1 MSAAEQHDWLRSA
14 TSRRSLLRAGAIGA
28 GAAIAAPALLAGT
41 AEASAR
47 RGTAAKATP
56 HLVTRADGPRGS
68 AIAPFGRHIAYGA
81 DPATQMAVA
90 WQVAASVN
98 NPFIRIGSSPLDLG
112 GPIPAEVRTVTTP
125 ASIWNTANASP
136 DDSIPP
142 SLANATIEQYYLHAT
157 LTGLRPGQ
165 TYYYSVGHQG
175 WDFSGSVATLGSFT
189 TAPTGRVP
197 FRFTAFGDMGWSYD
211 SVGTATQVR
220 TQNPAFHLHAGDISY
235 AENGGDGLLTDQYDP
250 RVWDN
255 WFNLVEPAAGSLP
268 WQIAVGNHEME
279 VWYSPDTYGAQYS
292 RWDFPGSVTSS
303 TPPTYYSWIYGN
315 VGFVSLDANDVSYE
329 IPANLG
335 YSGGAQVA
343 WLTAT
348 LAALRANPQVD
359 FIVAYFHHCAYCT
372 CSTHGSD
379 GGVDKFFTNLFDQ
392 FTVDLVINGHNH
404 IYERTDP
411 IINKSSTQEA
421 PIGTVLNNSGSSPAG
436 TTYITAGGAGKSL
449 YSFDGNSVSPGL
461 VPDSYLGNINND
473 SAVPTYIN
481 SDPSGGITND
491 TVNWSRVRYTGY
503 CLLVVDSEPGFGS
516 GNSKLKITGLSEAGV
531 VLDYLEIAR

>member
-28 GAAIAAPALLAGT
+28 GAALAGPALLAGT
-41 AEASAR
+41 ADASTRRASA
-47 RGTAAKATP
+47 KKTP
-56 HLVTRADGPRGS
+56 HLLTRADGPRGS

-81 DPATQMAVA
+81 DPTSQMAVA
-90 WQVAASVN
+90 WQVAASIN
-98 NPFIRIGSSPLDLG
+98 NPFIRIGHSPLDLSHR
-112 GPIPAEVRTVTTP
+112 IPAEVRTVTTP
-125 ASIWNTANASP
+125 ASVWNTSTASP

-142 SLANATIEQYYLHAT
+142 SLASAAIDQYYLHAT
-157 LTGLRPGQ
+157 LSGLRPGQ
-165 TYYYSVGHQG
+165 TYYYSVGHDG
-175 WDFSGSVATLGSFT
+175 WDFSGNVATLGSFT
-189 TAPTGRVP
+189 TAPDRREP
-197 FRFTAFGDMGWSYD
+197 FRFTAFGDMGWTYD
-211 SVGTATQVR
+211 SVGTVTQVR

-235 AENGGDGLLTDQYDP
+235 AENGGSGLLTDQYDP

-268 WQIAVGNHEME
+268 WQIAIGNHEME

-292 RWDFPGSVTSS
+292 RWDFPGEATSS
-303 TPPTYYSWIYGN
+303 TPPVYYSFTYGN

-335 YSGGAQVA
+335 YSGGAQVT
-343 WLTAT
+343 WLGTT
-348 LAALRANPQVD
+348 LAALRANPQIN
-359 FIVAYFHHCAYCT
+359 FIVVYFHHCAYCT

-379 GGVDKFFTNLFDQ
+379 GGVDKYFTPLFDQ
-392 FTVDLVINGHNH
+392 YTVDLVINGHNH

-411 IINKSSTQEA
+411 IIGGSSTQQA

-436 TTYITAGGAGKSL
+436 TTYITAGAAGKSL
-449 YSFDGNSVSPGL
+449 YSFDGNSATPGII
-461 VPDSYLGNINND
+461 PDSYLGNINND

-481 SDPSGGITND
+481 SDPTTGAVTND

-503 CLLVVDSEPGFGS
+503 CLLVVDSEPGWGG
-516 GNSKLKITGLSEAGV
+516 GNSKLKITGLSENGTE
-531 VLDYLEIAR
+531 LDYLEIVR